1 MKKLFLI
8 LLAVMTSV
16 CLTACGGG
24 GDEVVTGDTVDE
36 LPVTVA
42 TEDAADTW
50 FTDSTDATD
59 TTDATEAEAT
69 EATEDPA
76 VTTVSESTTEA
87 TTTTATEATTAATTT
102 TKSTTTEATTTQTTT
117 AATTTATEAEGSMIE
132 DPDDDEEVEILWE
145 DGINRDE
152 FEAMMGIDSSLDV
165 NG

>member
-8 LLAVMTSV
+8 LLAVMTAV

-24 GDEVVTGDTVDE
+24 GDEVVTGDSTVDE
-36 LPVTVA
+36 LPVTIA
-42 TEDAADTW
+42 TEDAADVW

-59 TTDATEAEAT
+59 TTDATETEST

-76 VTTVSESTTEA
+76 VTTVSEATTEA
-87 TTTTATEATTAATTT
+87 TTTTTESTTAATT
-102 TKSTTTEATTTQTTT
+102 TKSTTTKATTTQTTT
-117 AATTTATEAEGSMIE
+117 ATTTTATEAEGSMIE
-132 DPDDDEEVEILWE
+132 GPDDDEEVEILWE

>member
-8 LLAVMTSV
+8 LLAVMTAM
-16 CLTACGGG
+16 CLTACGGD
-24 GDEVVTGDTVDE
+24 GDEVVTGDSTMDE

-42 TEDAADTW
+42 TEDAADVW
-50 FTDSTDATD
+50 FTDDTDATE
-59 TTDATEAEAT
+59 TTDATEA

-76 VTTVSESTTEA
+76 VTTVSEETETEA

-102 TKSTTTEATTTQTTT
+102 TKSTTTEATTTAT
-117 AATTTATEAEGSMIE
+117 TTTATEAEGSMIE